1 MGNIIKITSRE
12 IFGLDKMLKPTL
24 YKEKR
29 MIVPQK
35 AITLRGKGLYT
46 FIKRL

>member
-24 YKEKR
+24 LREKK
-29 MIVPQK
+29 MIVPQQS
-35 AITLRGKGLYT
+35 ITLRGKDLYT